1 MGIFRGGGIFQGG
14 VCWVGIFRVGI
25 FPGGDFPKTSFI
37 DSILMPHCN
46 KYMNSY
52 FAPKIIRKWLVNTDE
67 INCQKQKENRFGLNQ
82 INKRRFSPGDKER

>member
-1 MGIFRGGGIFQGG
+1 MGGN
-14 VCWVGIFRVGI
+14 
-25 FPGGDFPKTSFI
+25 FPRTSFI

-52 FAPKIIRKWLVNTDE
+52 FAPKITRKWLVNTDE

>member
-1 MGIFRGGGIFQGG
+1 MGGD
-14 VCWVGIFRVGI
+14 
-25 FPGGDFPKTSFI
+25 FPGGNFPGGNFPKTSFI

-67 INCQKQKENRFGLNQ
+67 INCQKQKENCFGLNQ

>member
-1 MGIFRGGGIFQGG
+1 M
-14 VCWVGIFRVGI
+14 
-25 FPGGDFPKTSFI
+25 GGDFPGGNFPRTSFI

-46 KYMNSY
+46 KYMNAY
-52 FAPKIIRKWLVNTDE
+52 FAPKITRKWLVNTDE